1 MKIVLDANVIVAV
14 FASRGLCDAILELC
28 LDAHDIVLSE
38 HLLREIHRNLVKRVR
53 LPRKG
58 ADQIIALLRDNAI
71 LLEPEV
77 LPADVCRDPDDVPVL
92 GLALAASADCLV
104 TGDKDLLVLKKFRSI
119 PILTPRDFSS
129 IIHKK

>member
-1 MKIVLDANVIVAV
+1 MKIVLDANVIVAA

-38 HLLREIHRNLVKRVR
+38 HLLEEIRRNLVKRVR

-58 ADQIIALLRDNAI
+58 ADQIVAFLRDNAI

-77 LPADVCRDPDDVPVL
+77 FSTDVRRDPDDVPVL
-92 GLALAASADCLV
+92 GLALAASADCVV
-104 TGDKDLLVLKKFRSI
+104 TGDKDLLVLKNFRSI
-119 PILTPRDFSS
+119 TILTPRDFSG